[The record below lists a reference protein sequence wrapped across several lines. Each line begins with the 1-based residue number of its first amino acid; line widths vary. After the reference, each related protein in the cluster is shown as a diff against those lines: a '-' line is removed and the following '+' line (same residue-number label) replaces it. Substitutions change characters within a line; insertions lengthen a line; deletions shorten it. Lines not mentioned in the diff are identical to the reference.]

1 MAKKKRV
8 SFADRLGQTVSDMA
22 NAASV
27 AATGSEIGMLELA
40 AEDELSPRPA
50 RRARKMNAAPKKRMR
65 AVPKKKLVIMKSR
78 KPKKGKR
85 TGKRRPR

>member
-27 AATGSEIGMLELA
+27 AATGSEIGVLELA
-40 AEDELSPRPA
+40 AEDELSPRPV
-50 RRARKMNAAPKKRMR
+50 RRARKMKAAPKQRV
-65 AVPKKKLVIMKSR
+65 APKKSS
-78 KPKKGKR
+78 KPIKKKR
-85 TGKRRPR
+85 TGKRR